1 MQLKRFF
8 KKINLVRKYCCEIST
23 RKYSREH
30 EWLIIDEEKNEA
42 EIGISEYAK
51 NQLGDIVYIEFPEA
65 NAQFNEGESV
75 GQMESVKT
83 VGEIIMPLNATILQI
98 NQQVQEDTSL
108 LNNNTE
114 NTWLL
119 KVKLAAGQ

>member
-1 MQLKRFF
+1 MVNKYYRQLSTKR
-8 KKINLVRKYCCEIST
+8 
-23 RKYSREH
+23 YSREH

-42 EIGISEYAK
+42 EIGISEFAK

-65 NAQFNEGESV
+65 NAQFNEGESA

-83 VGEIIMPLNATILQI
+83 VGEIIMPLSATILQI
-98 NQQVQEDTSL
+98 NQQVQDDTSL
-108 LNNNTE
+108 LNHNSE

-119 KVKLAAGQ
+119 KVKLAAG